1 MISNHNTPFFVS
13 VFDHQIVNLL
23 KNIHVRHLF
32 ENLKLDNPEELQKQ
46 FFDLKKAG
54 VKSYFILAE

>member
-1 MISNHNTPFFVS
+1 M
-13 VFDHQIVNLL
+13 FDHQIVNLL
-23 KNIHVRHLF
+23 KNIHVRHIF
-32 ENLKLDNPEELQKQ
+32 EQLQLGNPEELQKQ